1 MDDDDDAA
9 FTPIRRTSM
18 PERFSPVTDSGS
30 PERPSIANQQH
41 LQQQQ
46 QQQQLQL
53 PASAVAAAFPSHN
66 QHGSRVLRPRSHRR
80 SSLMFCTIVRRPS
93 TPGSPRFGW
102 RRRGL
107 SSRWKARHRLRLR
120 SLSLLRPSPQLGLQD
135 LMQWILEQ
143 AQGQGMWSE
152 ADRFLIR
159 SSFRMFCA
167 ALAKEQAPTRQYYSR
182 QISRALP
189 RNKHAERSL
198 GALDPCAVPQGTAL
212 GCH

>member
-1 MDDDDDAA
+1 
-9 FTPIRRTSM
+9 
-18 PERFSPVTDSGS
+18 
-30 PERPSIANQQH
+30 
-41 LQQQQ
+41 
-46 QQQQLQL
+46 
-53 PASAVAAAFPSHN
+53 
-66 QHGSRVLRPRSHRR
+66 
-80 SSLMFCTIVRRPS
+80 MFCTIVRRPS

-102 RRRGL
+102 RRRGR

-120 SLSLLRPSPQLGLQD
+120 SLSLRPSPQLGPQD

-152 ADRFLIR
+152 ADRFLIC

-198 GALDPCAVPQGTAL
+198 GALDPCAVPHSLMSADQHVLAQARRSVAISRLVRSHSQLFSPRWTGQL
-212 GCH
+212 GRFSLCLCSGMTSANG